1 MPFDLAACAVDLAPT
16 PAEVRAL
23 GDAPGERSGPPPALA
38 RIPLLDAATRARHAA
53 AIIAALPAAWAP
65 VVELDA
71 TGMAA
76 HVAIDLP
83 GTHTA
88 EEMAPIALAFVRAHA
103 CLFGVTAP
111 EKLSA
116 EPYAERFIT
125 LARDPVA
132 IGGIAVALEAR
143 PAITR
148 LTFDAHMWP
157 IAALAPPVPKLTRYL
172 GRAFA
177 QDREMWNFHKPGPPG
192 HMTWRGNVSEHD
204 LRAEPGPALVCTGH
218 ALVVR
223 PAIWVELDGKPANG
237 DRVLA
242 ELPAMIDLRTQ
253 RPIGGAWIAPQIV
266 ESGHPWAAT
275 DRANDAGTRCG
286 GTP

>member
-1 MPFDLAACAVDLAPT
+1 MPFDLAACAVDLGPA

-23 GDAPGERSGPPPALA
+23 GDVPAERRGPPPELA
-38 RIPLLDAATRARHAA
+38 RIPLLDAATRARNAA
-53 AIIAALPAAWAP
+53 AMARALPTS

-76 HVAIDLP
+76 HVSIDLP

-88 EEMAPIALAFVRAHA
+88 DELAPIVLAFVRAHA

-111 EKLSA
+111 EKMHA
-116 EPYAERFIT
+116 EPYVDRNIA

-132 IGGIAVALEAR
+132 VGGIAIALDAQ
-143 PAITR
+143 PNATR
-148 LTFDAHMWP
+148 LTFDGHMWP
-157 IAALAPPVPKLTRYL
+157 IAALAPAIPKLTRYL
-172 GRAFA
+172 GRPFA
-177 QDREMWNFHKPGPPG
+177 QDREMWNLHKAGPPS
-192 HMTWRGNVSEHD
+192 HMTWRGNVGELD
-204 LRAEPGPALVCTGH
+204 LRTEPGPALVCSGH

-237 DRVLA
+237 DRVLT
-242 ELPAMIDLRTQ
+242 ELPAAIDLRTQ

-266 ESGHPWAAT
+266 DSGHPWAAP
-275 DRANDAGTRCG
+275 DRANDAGSRCVG
-286 GTP
+286 SP